1 MNYMKL
7 YEENADFKL
16 YVDRY
21 MKTYGVSLETALC
34 HKLVQEVGNMYNG
47 ISENRIAEQ
56 GNRQKVRHGIL
67 VPTFVGSN
75 PTSLAKGGGCTMG

>member
-21 MKTYGVSLETALC
+21 MKTYGSSVLMTL
-34 HKLVQEVGNMYNG
+34 
-47 ISENRIAEQ
+47 
-56 GNRQKVRHGIL
+56 
-67 VPTFVGSN
+67 
-75 PTSLAKGGGCTMG
+75 